1 MHLRALGVCG
11 LLGVSGAELA
21 NRCVDLSE
29 LLGRDANDLVGR
41 VAAVASPAR
50 KVALVQAAL
59 ARRVGRG
66 LEPASEVTW
75 ACQRLCRAPSFR
87 VADLAAELGWSRT
100 RLASRFSAQVGLS
113 PKRFSEVVRFE
124 RACTLLAAGASPLA

>member
-1 MHLRALGVCG
+1 M
-11 LLGVSGAELA
+11 SAEPS
-21 NRCVDLSE
+21 R
-29 LLGRDANDLVGR
+29 VG
-41 VAAVASPAR
+41 

-66 LEPASEVTW
+66 LHPAPEVIWEYQT
-75 ACQRLCRAPSFR
+75 LCREPSVR
-87 VADLAAELGWSRT
+87 VADLAAEVGWSRT

-124 RACTLLAAGASPLA
+124 RACTLLAAGACSLAEVAVRAGHYDQAHLTLILQPDRWAAWEGVCCFRDGW

>member
-100 RLASRFSAQVGLS
+100 RFASRFSAQVGLS